1 MAMSCTWKNC
11 AGRKACAARSAGGG
25 TVTFRGL
32 ELTAFDVRLA
42 VDRFLLASVPDLRAL
57 LRSDNAAITSVSVGP
72 DSTLVPKFTGDFEL
86 IRGRY
91 TGVFGAEP
99 GAADPTV
106 ATVAPLWLADV
117 NVVGPPRSAR
127 ILNRTMELD
136 MSGDIRVVRDESGM
150 YMLGRMDIDSGVMPV
165 FNNTFK
171 VVRGSLD
178 FSREVGIVP
187 QIDLDAETRVRLR
200 QPDGTAIVERLTVHG
215 SGPADKPEITYDSE
229 SGYPR
234 EAIER
239 MLVGLAPYPD
249 AQADQ
254 GALTQ
259 ASLGAGMNLLERE
272 IAGEIGFFDTV
283 DLEQIQRQQAGS
295 SFSLDPLVGVG
306 KYIGSDFYVKAATGF
321 NAQDLDVVVEYQINN
336 HLLLQSEI
344 RSRDDEYE
352 GANTYNLDLK
362 YRFEY

>member
-1 MAMSCTWKNC
+1 
-11 AGRKACAARSAGGG
+11 
-25 TVTFRGL
+25 
-32 ELTAFDVRLA
+32 
-42 VDRFLLASVPDLRAL
+42 
-57 LRSDNAAITSVSVGP
+57 VGP
-72 DSTLVPKFTGDFEL
+72 DSTLVPKFSGDFEL

-99 GAADPTV
+99 GAVDPTV
-106 ATVAPLWLADV
+106 ATVAPAWLADV
-117 NVVGPPRSAR
+117 NILGPPRSAR

-136 MSGDIRVVRDESGM
+136 MSGDVRVVRDESGL

-171 VVRGSLD
+171 VVRGRLD

-187 QIDLDAETRVRLR
+187 QVDLDAETRVRLR
-200 QPDGTAIVERLTVHG
+200 QPDGTAIVERLTVYAT
-215 SGPADKPEITYDSE
+215 GPLDKPEIAYGSE

-239 MLVGLAPYPD
+239 MLVGLSPYPD

-254 GALTQ
+254 GALAQ

-295 SFSLDPLVGVG
+295 SLSLDPLVGLG

-336 HLLLQSEI
+336 HLLLQTEI